1 MPADKVTQLRLV
13 RRAREAI
20 FFHMRVLAMILAFQC
35 LTQLRAAEPTGASA
49 AYGSKDALVVRA
61 RVMMDAGNFKQAEQL
76 LAANP
81 GTAPEPTQ
89 ARSEL
94 AEIISRT
101 RHEYSLDTNALLDK
115 VRQSIPDVTYAEIE
129 RWAAEANSRFR
140 VIDGTKFFFRREPR
154 NIFLFSKE
162 AIARATKAGKPPKPE
177 SKTALLDHLAAV
189 IAEAERTGATEVL
202 PVRHTITHSITIRSN
217 HPALKPGAVVRAWL
231 PFPQEYR
238 QQRDVKL
245 ISVSPAPK
253 QIAPNGIDGNP
264 VGGGAQRTVY
274 FEQVIT
280 NTAQPV
286 VFREVVEFT
295 AYAYYPK
302 LDAARVQPL
311 PKDWNAE
318 CLGER
323 PPHIV
328 FTPEIKQEA
337 TRIVGTETNALAKAR
352 KIFRWVSDNIPWC
365 AEDEYCLIPSFSIKG
380 FSARQGDC
388 GVQNTVFI
396 TMCRI
401 AGIPARW
408 QSGYETK
415 PGDDWGMHDW
425 AEIYIAPWGWLPADA
440 SYGVRDSNDPRVAEF
455 YLGHQDSYRWIVN
468 LDWGRELFP
477 PKKSFRSE
485 PADFQRGEVEV
496 DGKNL
501 FFNEWDAKTEV
512 VRTPLNKLE

>member
-1 MPADKVTQLRLV
+1 MLGRMKLFTT
-13 RRAREAI
+13 
-20 FFHMRVLAMILAFQC
+20 ILLLGMVA
-35 LTQLRAAEPTGASA
+35 QLRAAEPTAASA
-49 AYGSKDALVVRA
+49 AFASKDAIVVRI
-61 RVMMDAGNFKQAEQL
+61 REMVSAGHFKQAEQL

-81 GTAPEPTQ
+81 SASAETT
-89 ARSEL
+89 RTRNEL
-94 AEIISRT
+94 SEIITRT
-101 RHEYSLDTNALLDK
+101 RHEYSLDSEALLAK
-115 VRQSIPDVTYAEIE
+115 VQQSIPDATPAEIE
-129 RWAAEANSRFR
+129 RWAAEAKARVR
-140 VIDGTKFFFRREPR
+140 VIDGNRFFFRREPR

-162 AIARATKAGKPPKPE
+162 AVARAVKAGNPPTPE
-177 SKTALLDHLAAV
+177 SKTALNEHLADI
-189 IAEAERTGATEVL
+189 IAEADRTGATEVL
-202 PVRHTITHSITIRSN
+202 PVRHTITHTISIRSN

-245 ISVSPAPK
+245 IRASPEPEW
-253 QIAPNGIDGNP
+253 IAPNGIEGDPITGS
-264 VGGGAQRTVY
+264 AQRTIY
-274 FEQVIT
+274 FEQIIT
-280 NTAQPV
+280 NALQPV
-286 VFREVVEFT
+286 AFREVVEFT

-302 LDAARVQPL
+302 LDDAKVQPL
-311 PKDWNAE
+311 PAYWSGA

-328 FTPEIKQEA
+328 YTPEIRAEVA
-337 TRIVGTETNALAKAR
+337 RIVGNETNFLAKAR
-352 KIFRWVSDNIPWC
+352 NIFRWVSDNIPWC
-365 AEDEYCLIPSFSIKG
+365 AEDEYCLIPSFAIKG
-380 FSARQGDC
+380 FTARQGDC

-415 PGDDWGMHDW
+415 PGDEWGMHDW

-440 SYGVRDSNDPRVAEF
+440 SYGVRDSNDSRVAEF

-468 LDWGRELFP
+468 LDWGHELFP
-477 PKKSFRSE
+477 PKKSFRSD

-501 FFNEWDAKTEV
+501 YFNEWEAKTEV
-512 VRTPLNKLE
+512 VRVPLVSPSR